1 MLVITVPQN
10 GTRLCLRVRGNN
22 KHYLISSKEGRTPK
36 NWCLRTVVLEKA
48 PESPSDSKTKPIN
61 LKGDQTRIF
70 TEKTDAEAPVFW
82 SSDVNSWLIGKVPDD
97 GTDWGQKERVSED
110 QRAGWHHWC
119 NGHELGKTS
128 GDSEGQRGLVCCSP
142 WNCKE
147 LDMTGWLN
155 NNDPTI
161 PLPGIYL
168 EKNMVWKDTCTPVFI
183 AVLFTIAKKW
193 KQTKCPSTEE
203 WIKKMCAYIQWNITQ
218 ASNGM
223 KLCHLRRHGWT

>member
-82 SSDVNSWLIGKVPDD
+82 SSYENRQLFGRVPDAGKD
-97 GTDWGQKERVSED
+97 PGQKEKRTSED
-110 QRAGWHHWC
+110 EMAGQYHWC
-119 NGHELGKTS
+119 NKHELGQTS
-128 GDSEGQRGLVCCSP
+128 GDGEEQGGLVCCSP
-142 WNCKE
+142 WGGKQS
-147 LDMTGWLN
+147 DGTGRLN
-155 NNDPTI
+155 NNNT
-161 PLPGIYL
+161 
-168 EKNMVWKDTCTPVFI
+168 ENDTEF
-183 AVLFTIAKKW
+183 K
-193 KQTKCPSTEE
+193 
-203 WIKKMCAYIQWNITQ
+203 
-218 ASNGM
+218 
-223 KLCHLRRHGWT
+223 